1 MLCMAM
7 AMAMG
12 MAMFTSFRAARNVT
26 IPSGKLWIATAFSF
40 KKYCSSLVIVVKM
53 LIFVHS
59 DAEAPP

>member
-1 MLCMAM
+1 MKNISIPK
-7 AMAMG
+7 G
-12 MAMFTSFRAARNVT
+12 MRGFILPLS
-26 IPSGKLWIATAFSF
+26 TAFSF